1 MYSPNNLSLDIAAI
15 ITVFLVPLIFVVIGV
30 LYMIHQCRYLA
41 NEINAGGGDDS
52 ARSTYQKVMTD
63 LAALRHEHRTHQ
75 EAVKADIEAEMDA
88 LRKIQTD
95 MSEQMG
101 EIKTMVQQLS
111 KAQGKNDKKD

>member
-1 MYSPNNLSLDIAAI
+1 
-15 ITVFLVPLIFVVIGV
+15 
-30 LYMIHQCRYLA
+30 MIHQCRYLA

-63 LAALRHEHRTHQ
+63 LAALRHEHRSHQ
-75 EAVKADIEAEMDA
+75 EAVKADIKAEMDS

-95 MSEQMG
+95 MSAQMG